1 MWWSWKTSQK
11 TTAPHSAWNSSLC
24 PPSLPF
30 KSPRF
35 RSLFLAQENAHFSTN
50 HSKLFSSWSFVSSSV
65 GSTTQSLLIKV
76 TFKALK
82 LDHFLHPEHQFMTS
96 MKIRTLSLPTCSFQT
111 DYSLTQ
117 SVFTKFSLPSI
128 IGAIL
133 SFSILISTDV
143 HFHIVWWV
151 FTIFSPPYQ
160 STA

>member
-24 PPSLPF
+24 PPSSPF

-65 GSTTQSLLIKV
+65 GNTTQSLQIRA
-76 TFKALK
+76 TFKATK
-82 LDHFLHPEHQFMTS
+82 WDHFLHPEHQFMTS
-96 MKIRTLSLPTCSFQT
+96 MKSRTLSLPTCSFQT
-111 DYSLTQ
+111 DCSLLQ
-117 SVFTKFSLPSI
+117 SVFIRFSLLLI

-133 SFSILISTDV
+133 SFSILISRSV
-143 HFHIVWWV
+143 HFNIVWWV
-151 FTIFSPPYQ
+151 FTIFSTLYQ
-160 STA
+160 LTA